1 MLTIHLDSPVSLTE
15 QILQGLRR
23 RLADGTLRPG
33 DELPTVRQLAL
44 DLGIN
49 LNTVARAYRL
59 LEDDG
64 LVSTVRGRGTVVTA
78 SRETRRGTPAEARA
92 RVTDRLRDALAD
104 ARLAGLDQTAAERL
118 VADVMGEFWGA
129 DADGGHKD
137 RVKG

>member
-1 MLTIHLDSPVSLTE
+1 VLTIRLDSPVSITD

-23 RLADGTLRPG
+23 RIADGSLRPG

-64 LVSTVRGRGTVVTA
+64 LVSTVRGRGTQVTA
-78 SRETRRGTPAEARA
+78 SREARRGTPAETRA
-92 RVTDRLRDALAD
+92 RVADRLRDALSD
-104 ARLAGLDQTAAERL
+104 ARLAGLDRGAAEQI
-118 VADVMGEFWGA
+118 VAHVMQEFWGEIA
-129 DADGGHKD
+129 PT
-137 RVKG
+137 KGSNTKG